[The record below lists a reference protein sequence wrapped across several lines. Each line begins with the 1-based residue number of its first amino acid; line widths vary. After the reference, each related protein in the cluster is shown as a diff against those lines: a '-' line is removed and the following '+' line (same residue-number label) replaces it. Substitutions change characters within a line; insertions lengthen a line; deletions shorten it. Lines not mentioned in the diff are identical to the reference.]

1 MEKKQLGFGVFM
13 PLVQDTEVENA
24 QSTKP
29 CSCYWDRALQEEE
42 HLWAGTEGS
51 QDNSVWKGT
60 QEALDILLLKAGLA
74 LRSGQLAQ
82 GLIQLGLEHLL
93 EWRQHSHCLPGLT
106 GGCGG
111 RETADM
117 APFQKG
123 INDLCG

>member
-1 MEKKQLGFGVFM
+1 MEKQQLGFGVFM
-13 PLVQDTEVENA
+13 PSVHDTEVENA
-24 QSTKP
+24 QSMKP

-60 QEALDILLLKAGLA
+60 QESSDQLLLKAGPA
-74 LRSGQLAQ
+74 LRSGQLAH
-82 GLIQLGLEHLL
+82 LGLERLS
-93 EWRQHSHCLPGLT
+93 EWRQHSHCLSGLT
-106 GGCGG
+106 GKCGG

-117 APFQKG
+117 APFQKT